1 MDKFLGGDAAS
12 RRLMMAESLFVV
24 VSFGGLRAAV
34 ALLVITSLVL
44 GEVDVVVKDL
54 FFPKLNRG

>member
-24 VSFGGLRAAV
+24 FFGGLRAAV

-44 GEVDVVVKDL
+44 GEVDVIVKDL